1 MNILNQ
7 KSKIKKNKK
16 YWLMRKKMDFLKE
29 DKKILMDLKEK
40 MFVIEKMTQGKFW
53 LLNKCSKD
61 CQYHLHKLK

>member
-40 MFVIEKMTQGKFW
+40 C
-53 LLNKCSKD
+53 L
-61 CQYHLHKLK
+61 